1 MEIMT
6 TYGKVKVKRT
16 SPRMDEVPEDC
27 GYMKQFEFNVDMNS
41 NGVMAECIEWCQLNC
56 EGKWGWWFEPAVVTL
71 TENPTNHWEHQNA
84 YMSFERKRDATR
96 FWMAVGIQNSGNKQG

>member
-41 NGVMAECIEWCQLNC
+41 KRCHGRVHRVVPDSIAKANGVGGSN
-56 EGKWGWWFEPAVVTL
+56 
-71 TENPTNHWEHQNA
+71 
-84 YMSFERKRDATR
+84 RRRD
-96 FWMAVGIQNSGNKQG
+96 